1 MYCMPPH
8 DPRSTHQH
16 KKKIRVL
23 ALCVF
28 RQGDRILVG
37 EGYDPVKRQHFH
49 RPLGGAIEFGE
60 TSAAALQR
68 EIREE
73 IRAEITDTR
82 YLGMLENIFVF
93 NGQPGHEIVLVFD
106 AKFVEQGLYSQ
117 SLITGIE
124 DDRFP
129 VRAIWRKL
137 DADDQKGIPL
147 YPEGLCELVLQ
158 ALSPHI

>member
-1 MYCMPPH
+1 MYCMSPH
-8 DPRSTHQH
+8 GPGSAHPH

-37 EGYDPVKRQHFH
+37 KGYDPIKRQHFH

-73 IRAEITDTR
+73 IRAAITDIH

-106 AKFVEQGLYSQ
+106 AKFVNKDLYSQ
-117 SLITGIE
+117 DLITGVE

-129 VRAIWRKL
+129 VRAVWRKL
-137 DADDQKGIPL
+137 DADDQKDIPL
-147 YPEGLCELVLQ
+147 YPEGLRELVLQ
-158 ALSPHI
+158 APPSHL